1 MEKILSGSDFE
12 RLISRFIRN
21 LSNFE
26 PQRYNI
32 YYDEK
37 IFNINVRCV
46 VAYYRLLS
54 KGRF

>member
-37 IFNINVRCV
+37 IFNINVRFV